1 MLINETAAKTF
12 FPSHD
17 PLGRRLEQ
25 FSYDPLENAAKA
37 FTIVGIVA
45 DVRTTGLGEEL
56 EPEAYFAHAQVP
68 HAGMFVAVSR
78 AEGRSRWRVPF
89 GKRSAPDR
97 SVPVVELRSMEE
109 VVTES
114 VSRERML
121 ARFVGMFSTVALTL
135 AAVGIFGLV
144 SFAVAERTREIG
156 LRIALGASRAAAV
169 GHIIRHISLLVL
181 IGLAIGVAAA
191 VAVTRTLE
199 GELFGVVPTDPA
211 VFAAVTLILATTAV
225 LASAIP
231 AWRAATV
238 DPLVAL
244 RSD

>member
-1 MLINETAAKTF
+1 
-12 FPSHD
+12 
-17 PLGRRLEQ
+17 
-25 FSYDPLENAAKA
+25 
-37 FTIVGIVA
+37 
-45 DVRTTGLGEEL
+45 
-56 EPEAYFAHAQVP
+56 
-68 HAGMFVAVSR
+68 MFVAVRTSGRPLEMAR
-78 AEGRSRWRVPF
+78 AVREAIG
-89 GKRSAPDR
+89 ALDR
-97 SVPVVELRSMEE
+97 SVPVVELRMMEE

-135 AAVGIFGLV
+135 AAVGVLASSALRWRSRFVKSACESRSGQ
-144 SFAVAERTREIG
+144 AEP
-156 LRIALGASRAAAV
+156 AAI
-169 GHIIRHISLLVL
+169 GHIIQHISLLVL

-199 GELFGVVPTDPA
+199 GELFGIFKMGTNPA

-244 RSD
+244 QSDSQNSTGE